1 MDSHREQPHRDDRH
15 RDDALGADHLVL
27 HGEQVEVR
35 TERVLTGRVTLRKQV
50 VTEERSVPVT
60 LRHERLEVI
69 EETFDEPQAVTG
81 GDAYTRDAAPTG
93 RDGAVDGPAD
103 AELRGEV
110 RDDALRDDAL
120 RDDELHDGP
129 RTDLRTLDD
138 GDLEITLYAERPV
151 VSVEVVPVERIRV
164 RRGVVTER
172 RSLRVDVDREE
183 AYLDHES
190 APDRDHRR
198 ER

>member
-50 VTEERSVPVT
+50 VTEEKSVPVT

-81 GDAYTRDAAPTG
+81 DAYTRDAAPTG
-93 RDGAVDGPAD
+93 RDGAVDGSAD
-103 AELRGEV
+103 AELRGDV
-110 RDDALRDDAL
+110 RDAAL
-120 RDDELHDGP
+120 RDDELRDGP